1 MRRIFYGLDT
11 KKTLSLD
18 RKKVK
23 KEALKQI
30 QGIIDSAIDFY
41 LEVLEEAL
49 FVNKEERTEKEYNQI
64 YTYWCMCS
72 LKMKKE
78 LLLKYKEIFEN
89 ITSDVDVLKK
99 NDSGYENMKIDFK
112 QVVSDLNDMVTIKN
126 LSAFMENKAFKE
138 SVNIKLI
145 EEMLETQGVAFS
157 IVVVDKN
164 FTEVLSFPYAEK
176 VAVVS
181 AGDEHMYLTVHTVQ
195 EDKFPRTLDGNTKN
209 YLLSSLLKR
218 NKSKHRQSSAASIY
232 NWNC

>member
-1 MRRIFYGLDT
+1 
-11 KKTLSLD
+11 
-18 RKKVK
+18 
-23 KEALKQI
+23 
-30 QGIIDSAIDFY
+30 
-41 LEVLEEAL
+41 
-49 FVNKEERTEKEYNQI
+49 
-64 YTYWCMCS
+64 MCS

-218 NKSKHRQSSAASIY
+218 NKSKHRYSIVSPSMRRYIIGIAEYDTICTSVRAVKSA
-232 NWNC
+232 